1 MTALS
6 KKGNIKMNKQ
16 DSYSNKDN
24 NAYRLANAD
33 PATILKHIKNSN
45 YGDHNL
51 VIYPGLKQFEEFYIE
66 CCKDSILDRNGVF
79 VLVTHYQQDSVVRKK
94 MNLLAGIDTARY
106 EDDGTLVIL
115 DSERAYQ
122 PSVEQNGR
130 YDIISILTS
139 LLIKHAQEHDK
150 KGITVLSDLGTFFL
164 KKRIADLISHELS
177 VFSKIDANIYCL
189 FDIRSFSK
197 RIRSFCCYHK
207 DDFSV
212 LQEEQRKTIMQH
224 HSNNLILA

>member
-94 MNLLAGIDTARY
+94 MNLLAGIDTASY